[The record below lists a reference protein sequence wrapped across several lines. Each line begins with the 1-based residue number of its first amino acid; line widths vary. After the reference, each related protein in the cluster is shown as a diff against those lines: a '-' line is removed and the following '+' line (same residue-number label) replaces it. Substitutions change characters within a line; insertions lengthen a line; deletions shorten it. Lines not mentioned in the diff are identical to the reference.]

1 MTEAAGDG
9 WKVASVDEIPPVKPD
24 WPKTW
29 KSVRAYFGIEA
40 FGINAATKDAGNV
53 LIPEHD
59 ESASGQQELFFVH
72 EGEALATLGGE
83 QVRVPAGTFVAV
95 EPGTK
100 RKFEAAA
107 SPTTIVVIGAPVGRA
122 YEIGAWEK

>member
-1 MTEAAGDG
+1 MTEHAGDG
-9 WKVASVDEIPPVKPD
+9 WKAASVDEIPPVKPD

-59 ESASGQQELFFVH
+59 ESATGQQEIFFVH
-72 EGEALATLGGE
+72 EGEVKATVGGVE
-83 QVRVPAGTFVAV
+83 FTAPAGTFVAV

-107 SPTTIVVIGAPVGRA
+107 SPTTIIVTGATVGKA
-122 YEIGAWEK
+122 YEVGAWEK